1 MKIKIIGEFETD
13 NEQENYIIQKI
24 PIAKWLA
31 FNIIMWGVTLSL
43 HAACHNFVG
52 LVIVRGFLGAFE
64 AVCQPSFVLLTSM
77 WYKREEQ
84 ATTAILWCV
93 RMRHIGLSCTLTQ
106 EQVHDERSSTNHWRT
121 SGFRLLLHLTLLADQ
136 VVASA
141 LHELWYHHCFLGP
154 LCPVVDA

>member
-1 MKIKIIGEFETD
+1 MKVIGELGAD
-13 NEQENYIIQKI
+13 NGQENYIIQKI

-84 ATTAILWCV
+84 ATTAILW
-93 RMRHIGLSCTLTQ
+93 
-106 EQVHDERSSTNHWRT
+106 
-121 SGFRLLLHLTLLADQ
+121 
-136 VVASA
+136 
-141 LHELWYHHCFLGP
+141 
-154 LCPVVDA
+154 